1 MKLVQNIQDKFQ
13 GLIQASKRYPL
24 TVLFLVV
31 IAGLNTYLIQQET
44 DDYINYVYSLIVG
57 VFLSAVAQH
66 IYERFFEKTSQRIA
80 LMGGS
85 LLLTLL
91 YFYTIG
97 SSTVY
102 DLEMTVKTSIIFL
115 ILAVAFIWVPTI
127 KNRITF
133 SESYL
138 SAFKAFFTTV
148 LFTVILYAGVGFI
161 IFAVDQLLFS
171 VDYKANLHSANLIIS
186 LFSPIFFL
194 SYTPGYVTKKDEA
207 TQTPEKL
214 VAKQNQI
221 KNEVSVPKVLELLIS
236 YILIPLTAIFTV
248 ILLVYL
254 LQNITGDFWT
264 NNLLE
269 PMLVSY
275 SVTVILVYLLASNI
289 ETKSALLFRKIFP
302 KVLVPIVLFQTISSV
317 LKIQETGLT
326 HGRYYVI
333 LFGLFAVIA
342 GLIFSILPV
351 KKNGWIAVVLIVLSV
366 ISITP
371 PVDAF
376 TVSQTS
382 QTNLLKE
389 TLEKNQMLEEN
400 KLIPNADVS
409 KEDKIKIS
417 QTIYYLTD
425 MDYTEDIKWLAPYGQ
440 QLTYQFEEIFGFQP
454 IYGETGFVNNQP
466 AQDAYYATLDR
477 QQPPVIS
484 IEDYDKMI
492 AISYYEFSE
501 RSAIEFE
508 VGDSTYA
515 IETQGKEGKNL
526 VLMDENKQSL
536 MSIDLQE
543 AMEQVA
549 TTTQTENLF
558 TIEEGTVVAENE
570 QVEMKVLF
578 TSIDIYDD
586 QYNSEFYLFVDVK

>member
-66 IYERFFEKTSQRIA
+66 VYERFFEKTSQRIA

-477 QQPPVIS
+477 QQTPVIS

>member
-371 PVDAF
+371 PIDAF

-466 AQDAYYATLDR
+466 AQDAYYATLDS
-477 QQPPVIS
+477 QQTPVIS

>member
-236 YILIPLTAIFTV
+236 YILMPLTAIFTV

-477 QQPPVIS
+477 QQTPVIS

>member
-342 GLIFSILPV
+342 GLIFGILPV

-477 QQPPVIS
+477 QQHPVIS

-558 TIEEGTVVAENE
+558 TIEEGTVVTENE

>member
-558 TIEEGTVVAENE
+558 TIEEGTVVTENE

>member
-477 QQPPVIS
+477 QQTPVIS

-586 QYNSEFYLFVDVK
+586 QS

>member
-400 KLIPNADVS
+400 KLISNADVS

-477 QQPPVIS
+477 QQTPVIS

>member
-171 VDYKANLHSANLIIS
+171 VNYKANLHSANLIIS

-477 QQPPVIS
+477 QQTPVIS

>member
-477 QQPPVIS
+477 QQTPVIS

>member
-24 TVLFLVV
+24 TVLFLVI

-477 QQPPVIS
+477 QQTPVIS

>member
-1 MKLVQNIQDKFQ
+1 M
-13 GLIQASKRYPL
+13 
-24 TVLFLVV
+24 
-31 IAGLNTYLIQQET
+31 
-44 DDYINYVYSLIVG
+44 
-57 VFLSAVAQH
+57 
-66 IYERFFEKTSQRIA
+66 
-80 LMGGS
+80 
-85 LLLTLL
+85 
-91 YFYTIG
+91 
-97 SSTVY
+97 
-102 DLEMTVKTSIIFL
+102 
-115 ILAVAFIWVPTI
+115 
-127 KNRITF
+127 
-133 SESYL
+133 
-138 SAFKAFFTTV
+138 
-148 LFTVILYAGVGFI
+148 
-161 IFAVDQLLFS
+161 
-171 VDYKANLHSANLIIS
+171 
-186 LFSPIFFL
+186 
-194 SYTPGYVTKKDEA
+194 
-207 TQTPEKL
+207 
-214 VAKQNQI
+214 
-221 KNEVSVPKVLELLIS
+221 
-236 YILIPLTAIFTV
+236 
-248 ILLVYL
+248 
-254 LQNITGDFWT
+254 
-264 NNLLE
+264 
-269 PMLVSY
+269 
-275 SVTVILVYLLASNI
+275 
-289 ETKSALLFRKIFP
+289 
-302 KVLVPIVLFQTISSV
+302 
-317 LKIQETGLT
+317 
-326 HGRYYVI
+326 
-333 LFGLFAVIA
+333 
-342 GLIFSILPV
+342 
-351 KKNGWIAVVLIVLSV
+351 

-477 QQPPVIS
+477 QQTPVIS

>member
-477 QQPPVIS
+477 QQTPVIS

-586 QYNSEFYLFVDVK
+586 QHNSEFYLFVDVK

>member
-66 IYERFFEKTSQRIA
+66 VYERFFEKTSQRIA

-221 KNEVSVPKVLELLIS
+221 KNEVSVPQVLELLIS
-236 YILIPLTAIFTV
+236 YLLIPLTAIFTV

-477 QQPPVIS
+477 QQTPVIS

>member
-194 SYTPGYVTKKDEA
+194 SYTPRYVTKKDEA

-454 IYGETGFVNNQP
+454 IYGVNNQP

-477 QQPPVIS
+477 QQTPVIS